1 MTRKRLSTK
10 RHKDRIAR
18 TMSDAKPNIPPTAKI
33 KLDSDALL
41 ANWRALDRL
50 SGKAKAGAAV
60 KANAYG
66 LGVREVVQRLLAAG
80 CTDFFVANWQEASE
94 IEDLTAGLAEV
105 SVLNGVRAVDL
116 PFALQSPAKP
126 VLNSLEQVQRWKTS
140 GRACDIM
147 INSGMNRLG
156 INVEDLDADLFAGM
170 AIDMVMSHLASADED
185 GPQNEDQLK
194 QYKAALEILP
204 GKRTSLANSAGIA
217 LGSEYHFDVT
227 RPGLSLYG
235 GIQRPALE
243 DVIRQ
248 VAIPQAEIIQVRSLR
263 AGDKLGYNA
272 QYVAAESHKIGILA
286 MGYADG
292 YLRGFSNSG
301 IFMHGGIVLP
311 VLGRV
316 SMDLI
321 AIDLEP
327 APYLEEGEWV
337 ECEYDL
343 EVASAQSGLS
353 QYELITGLGNRL
365 VREWT

>member
-1 MTRKRLSTK
+1 MTPKRLSTK
-10 RHKDRIAR
+10 RHKGRIAR
-18 TMSDAKPNIPPTAKI
+18 FMSDAKPIIPPTATI
-33 KLDSDALL
+33 KLDSDALV

-50 SGKAKAGAAV
+50 SGQAKAGAAV

-66 LGVREVVQRLLAAG
+66 LGVRDVVQRLMAAG
-80 CTDFFVANWQEASE
+80 CTDFFVANWQEAQE
-94 IEDLTAGLAEV
+94 IEDLTAGKASV
-105 SVLNGVRAVDL
+105 SVLNGVRALDM

-126 VLNSLEQVQRWKTS
+126 VINSLEQLDRWKPS
-140 GRACDIM
+140 ARACDIM

-156 INVEDLDADLFAGM
+156 INPEDLDRDLFAGM
-170 AIDMVMSHLASADED
+170 TIDMVMSHLASADED
-185 GPQNEDQLK
+185 GPQNEDQLAR
-194 QYKAALEILP
+194 YKAVLEIVP

-235 GIQRPALE
+235 GVQRPEL
-243 DVIRQ
+243 DGLIQQ
-248 VAIPQAEIIQVRSLR
+248 VAVPQAEIIQVRSLQP
-263 AGDKLGYNA
+263 GDKLGYNA
-272 QYVAAESHKIGILA
+272 QYVADRSHDVGILA

-301 IFMHGGIVLP
+301 IFQHQGQKLP

-321 AIDLEP
+321 AIDLSDTP
-327 APYLEEGEWV
+327 GLKEGDWV
-337 ECEYDL
+337 DCEYDL
-343 EVASAQSGLS
+343 GIAAAQSGLS

-365 VREWT
+365 ARQWT

>member
-1 MTRKRLSTK
+1 MTPKRHSTK
-10 RHKDRIAR
+10 RHEGSIAR
-18 TMSDAKPNIPPTAKI
+18 SMSDATPTIAPTATI
-33 KLDSDALL
+33 KLDSDALVE
-41 ANWRALDRL
+41 NWRALDRL

-66 LGVREVVQRLLAAG
+66 LGVRAVVQRLMAAG

-94 IEDLTAGLAEV
+94 IEDLTSGRAEV
-105 SVLNGVRAVDL
+105 SVLNGVREADL
-116 PFALQSPAKP
+116 PYALQSPAKP
-126 VLNSLEQVQRWKTS
+126 VLNSLEQVRRWKSS
-140 GRACDIM
+140 GKACDLM

-156 INVEDLDADLFAGM
+156 INVEDLDASLFSGM

-185 GPQNEDQLK
+185 VPQNAAQLDQF
-194 QYKAALEILP
+194 KAALEIIS
-204 GKRTSLANSAGIA
+204 GKRTSLANSAGIT
-217 LGSEYHFDVT
+217 LGSQYHFDVT

-235 GIQRPALE
+235 GIQRPVLE
-243 DVIRQ
+243 DVIAQ
-248 VAIPQAEIIQVRSLR
+248 VAYPQAEIIQVRSLR

-272 QYVAAESHKIGILA
+272 QYIAAETHNVGILA

-301 IFMHGGIVLP
+301 MFVHENIVLP

-321 AIDLEP
+321 AIDLSD
-327 APYLEEGEWV
+327 APHLKEGDWV
-337 ECEYDL
+337 DCEYDL
-343 EVASAQSGLS
+343 GIASAQSGLS

-365 VREWT
+365 ARQWT

>member
-1 MTRKRLSTK
+1 MTPKRHSTK
-10 RHKDRIAR
+10 RHEGRIAR
-18 TMSDAKPNIPPTAKI
+18 FMSDATPIIAPTAI
-33 KLDSDALL
+33 IRLDSDALV

-50 SGKAKAGAAV
+50 SGRAKAGAAV
-60 KANAYG
+60 KANGYG
-66 LGVREVVQRLLAAG
+66 LGARAVVQKLVAAG
-80 CTDFFVANWQEASE
+80 CTDFFVANWQEAQE
-94 IEDLTAGLAEV
+94 IEDLTAGQVSV
-105 SVLNGVRAVDL
+105 SVLNGVREADMA
-116 PFALQSPAKP
+116 FAIQSPAKP
-126 VLNSLEQVQRWKTS
+126 VINSLEQLARWKTS

-156 INVEDLDADLFAGM
+156 INVEELDAGLFADM
-170 AIDMVMSHLASADED
+170 VIDMVMSHLASADED
-185 GPQNEDQLK
+185 GEQNQDQLE
-194 QYKAALEILP
+194 QYRAALEIVS

-243 DVIRQ
+243 NIISQ
-248 VAIPQAEIIQVRSLR
+248 VAFPQAEIIQVRSLR

-272 QYVAAESHKIGILA
+272 QYIAEESHDIGILA

-301 IFMHGGIVLP
+301 MFVHEDIVLP

-321 AIDLEP
+321 AIDLSD
-327 APYLEEGEWV
+327 AAHLKEGDWV
-337 ECEYDL
+337 DCEYDL
-343 EVASAQSGLS
+343 GIASAQSGLS

-365 VREWT
+365 VRQWT

>member
-1 MTRKRLSTK
+1 
-10 RHKDRIAR
+10 
-18 TMSDAKPNIPPTAKI
+18 MSEAKPIIPPTAKI
-33 KLDSDALL
+33 KLDSDALV

-66 LGVREVVQRLLAAG
+66 LGVRDVVQRLMAAG
-80 CTDFFVANWQEASE
+80 CTDFFVANWQEAQE
-94 IEDLTAGLAEV
+94 IEDLVGGKACV
-105 SVLNGVRAVDL
+105 SVLNGVRDADL

-126 VLNSLEQVQRWKTS
+126 VLNSLEQVQRWKSS
-140 GRACDIM
+140 GKTCDIM

-156 INVEDLDADLFAGM
+156 INVEDLDALPSAEMSVD
-170 AIDMVMSHLASADED
+170 IVMSHLASSDED
-185 GPQNEDQLK
+185 VPQNAAQLE
-194 QYKAALEILP
+194 QYKAALAIVP
-204 GKRTSLANSAGIA
+204 GNRTSLANSAGIA
-217 LGSEYHFDVT
+217 LGSDYHFDVT

-272 QYVAAESHKIGILA
+272 RYIAAESHKVAILA

-301 IFMHGGIVLP
+301 MFMHEGIVLP

-321 AIDLEP
+321 AIDLTESSD
-327 APYLEEGEWV
+327 LKEGDWV

-353 QYELITGLGNRL
+353 QYELITGLGSRL
-365 VREWT
+365 AREWT

>member
-1 MTRKRLSTK
+1 MIPKRRSTK
-10 RHKDRIAR
+10 RHKGRIAR
-18 TMSDAKPNIPPTAKI
+18 SMSDAKPNIPPTATI
-33 KLDSDALL
+33 KLDSDALV

-66 LGVREVVQRLLAAG
+66 LGVRDVVQRLMVAG
-80 CTDFFVANWQEASE
+80 CTDFFVANWQEAQE
-94 IEDLTAGLAEV
+94 IEDLTAGTAGV
-105 SVLNGVRAVDL
+105 SVLNGVREADL
-116 PFALQSPAKP
+116 PFALRSPAKP
-126 VLNSLEQVQRWKTS
+126 VLNSLEQVQRWKPS
-140 GRACDIM
+140 GKACDIM

-156 INVEDLDADLFAGM
+156 INLEDLEADLFAGM
-170 AIDMVMSHLASADED
+170 SIDMVMSHLASADED
-185 GPQNEDQLK
+185 TPQNEDQLK
-194 QYKAALEILP
+194 QYIAALKIVS

-217 LGSEYHFDVT
+217 LGSAYHFDVT

-248 VAIPQAEIIQVRSLR
+248 VAIPRAEIIQVRSLR
-263 AGDKLGYNA
+263 PGDKLGYNA
-272 QYVAAESHKIGILA
+272 QYIAAESHKVGILA

-301 IFMHGGIVLP
+301 LFMDGGIVLP

-321 AIDLEP
+321 AIDLAA
-327 APYLEEGEWV
+327 APYLEEGDWV
-337 ECEYDL
+337 DCEYDL
-343 EVASAQSGLS
+343 EIASAQSGLS

-365 VREWT
+365 AREWT